1 MLDIAAC
8 LSAPSSMFGSLG
20 ARGVSVVAVVAGA
33 GDGVAGALLVAVP
46 DEGAGAEGVEVG

>member
-1 MLDIAAC
+1 MFDIALC

-33 GDGVAGALLVAVP
+33 GEGVAGALPAVVL
-46 DEGAGAEGVEVG
+46 DEGAGAEGVDAG